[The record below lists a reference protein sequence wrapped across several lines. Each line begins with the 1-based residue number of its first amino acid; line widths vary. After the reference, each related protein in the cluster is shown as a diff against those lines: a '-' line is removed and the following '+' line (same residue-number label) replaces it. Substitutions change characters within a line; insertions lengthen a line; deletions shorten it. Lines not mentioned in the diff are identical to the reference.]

1 MQSFFNKV
9 MKWLLVLTII
19 MQGIAYANI
28 DDTEENQLITMK
40 TDSPIGDFS
49 WSEEGLKEVEK
60 IIKSCGSGVSVFY
73 KDIQSGYTYT
83 YNENQKYFIASIIKA
98 PYCMYVYDL
107 ASQGKCDLNKVYT
120 YAARHKT
127 DGTGKIQEMKIG
139 TTFTLRQ
146 LLEYAIK
153 YSDNVA
159 MSIIR
164 ENFPVHGYKEYA
176 KKLGLKHPE
185 DIKYATNGDLLVSEA
200 GVYIE
205 AIYNFIKT
213 NSYGAELRKLMLST
227 TNPMIVSKYPVV
239 RKYGWADQ
247 SFHDMAIVEAPR
259 PYLLCILTNHDGDFA
274 SFKKISQVI
283 EKQVL
288 NNNLEAT
295 PSPYEINVNKEKKDI
310 VGYDIEGSTYLS
322 IREVARAIN
331 DTASRFSVIWDE
343 SKQAIVM
350 NLGETYKSSEEI
362 MHHKTSQQAIA
373 TQSKVYINGEE
384 IMLPTYKINGI
395 TYFKLRDLG
404 DLLRIQINWIKQ
416 ENCISIIG

>member
-1 MQSFFNKV
+1 MQFFFKKV
-9 MKWLLVLTII
+9 VKWLLALAII
-19 MQGIAYANI
+19 MQGIAYASI
-28 DDTEENQLITMK
+28 DDTEENQLVMMK
-40 TDSPIGDFS
+40 ADALIDDFS
-49 WSEEGLKEVEK
+49 WSQESLREVEK
-60 IIKSCGSGVSVFY
+60 VIKNCGNGVSVFY
-73 KDIQSGYTYT
+73 KDLQSGYTYT

-98 PYCMYVYDL
+98 PYCMYIYDL

-120 YAARHKT
+120 YAARHKA

-153 YSDNVA
+153 YSDNIA

-164 ENFPVHGYKEYA
+164 ENFPVSGYKEYA

-185 DIKYATNGDLLVSEA
+185 DIKYATNGDILVSEA

-205 AIYNFIKT
+205 AIYNFIQK
-213 NSYGAELRKLMLST
+213 NPYGAELRKLMLST
-227 TNPMIVSKYPVV
+227 TNPMIISKYPVV

-283 EKQVL
+283 EKQIL
-288 NNNLEAT
+288 NNNIEAT

-310 VGYDIEGSTYLS
+310 VGYDIKGSTYLS
-322 IREVARAIN
+322 IREVAEAIN
-331 DTASRFSVIWDE
+331 DTASSFSVIWDE
-343 SKQAIVM
+343 SKQAIVV
-350 NLGETYKSSEEI
+350 NLGQTYQSSEEVI
-362 MHHKTSQQAIA
+362 RHKTSQKAIVA
-373 TQSKVYINGEE
+373 QSKIYINDKEV
-384 IMLPTYKINGI
+384 MLPTYMINGT

-404 DLLRIQINWIKQ
+404 DLLDIQINWMKQ

>member
-1 MQSFFNKV
+1 MQSLLKKV
-9 MKWLLVLTII
+9 VRCLLVLTII
-19 MQGIAYANI
+19 MQSIVYASI
-28 DDTEENQLITMK
+28 DDTREKRLATMK
-40 TDSPIGDFS
+40 TDGKTDDFS
-49 WSEEGLKEVEK
+49 WSQEGIKEVEK
-60 IIKSCGSGVSVFY
+60 VIKSCGSGISVFY

-120 YAARHKT
+120 YAERHKAE
-127 DGTGKIQEMKIG
+127 GTGKIQEMKVG
-139 TTFTLRQ
+139 ATFTLRQ

-164 ENFPVHGYKEYA
+164 ENFPVSGYKEYA
-176 KKLGLKHPE
+176 KKLGLKYPE
-185 DIKYATNGDLLVSEA
+185 DIKYATNGDILVSEA
-200 GVYIE
+200 GIYIE
-205 AIYNFIKT
+205 AIYNFIKE
-213 NSYGAELRKLMLST
+213 NPYGPELRKLMLST

-247 SFHDMAIVEAPR
+247 SFHDMAIVEGPR

-283 EKQVL
+283 EKQAL
-288 NNNLEAT
+288 NNYIEAT
-295 PSPYEINVNKEKKDI
+295 PSPYEIRVSGEKKDI
-310 VGYDIEGSTYLS
+310 VGYDIKGSNYLS
-322 IREVARAIN
+322 IREVAEAIN
-331 DTASRFSVIWDE
+331 DTASSFSVAWDE
-343 SKQAIVM
+343 GKRAIVI
-350 NLGETYKSSEEI
+350 NLGTTYQSSGE
-362 MHHKTSQQAIA
+362 MLQQKVPQNAISID
-373 TQSKVYINGEE
+373 TKIYIHDKEV
-384 IMLPTYKINGI
+384 MLPTYKINGT

-404 DLLRIQINWIKQ
+404 DLLQIQINWLKE